1 MHPERLRRL
10 AIHEPP
16 RPAICRA
23 HDHMQHSSPLATR
36 DTQAFVNGVRERVGT
51 VVVGQDIVVERLL
64 IALFTG
70 GHVLLQG
77 VPGLAKTLL
86 VSALSRT
93 IDLDFARVQ
102 FTIDLLPA
110 DILGQEVLDQR
121 TNEFRV
127 RKGPIFTNLLLAD
140 EINRA
145 APKVQGA
152 LLEAMQERKV
162 TIGSETFKLPA
173 PFLVIATQNPVEQ
186 AGTFELPEAQL
197 DRFMLV
203 HRLNYPRREDEREI
217 LLRNSRLGVQRSD
230 KGAIVQTEFD
240 VLKQAPVGS
249 SEDLVAAM
257 EAVNRV
263 HVRETF
269 VEHIVDLIDRSRH
282 HPEVE
287 LGCSPRAGISLVKS
301 SRARALLH
309 GRDYCVPEDLY
320 ALAEDVMLHRM
331 RLKYEAIAS
340 GRTGK
345 QVLHEMLKAL
355 GAPQGA

>member
-1 MHPERLRRL
+1 MTAAPSPEAAPTARC
-10 AIHEPP
+10 PFV
-16 RPAICRA
+16 
-23 HDHMQHSSPLATR
+23 DH
-36 DTQAFVNGVRERVGT
+36 VRTEVART
-51 VVVGQDIVVERLL
+51 VVGQDVVVERVL
-64 IALFTG
+64 IALLTG
-70 GHVLLQG
+70 GHLLLEG
-77 VPGLAKTLL
+77 VPGIAKTLL
-86 VSALSRT
+86 VQSVAKA
-93 IDLDFARVQ
+93 IDLRFARVQ

-127 RKGPIFTNLLLAD
+127 RKGPVFTNLLLAD

-162 TIGSETFKLPA
+162 TIGPETFKLPA

-203 HRLNYPRREDEREI
+203 HRLGYPRREDEREI

-240 VLKQAPVGS
+240 VLRQEPVGS
-249 SEDLVAAM
+249 GEDLVAAM
-257 EAVNRV
+257 EAVNQVRV
-263 HVRETF
+263 SETF
-269 VEHIVDLIDRSRH
+269 VEHIVDLVDRSRR
-282 HPEVE
+282 HPEIE

-309 GRDYCVPEDLY
+309 GRDYCIPEDLY

-331 RLKYEAIAS
+331 RLKYEAIAA
-340 GRTGK
+340 GRNGR
-345 QVLHEMLKAL
+345 QVLQELLKAL
-355 GAPQGA
+355 GAPQEA